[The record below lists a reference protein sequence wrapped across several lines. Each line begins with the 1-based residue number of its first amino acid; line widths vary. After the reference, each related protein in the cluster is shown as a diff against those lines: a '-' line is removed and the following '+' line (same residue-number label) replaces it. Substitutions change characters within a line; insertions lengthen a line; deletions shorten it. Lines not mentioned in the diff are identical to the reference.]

1 MLPVR
6 PAGFAV
12 RDKRSRASLSRKSL
26 VVAATLAVGSLVPVP
41 IGASTIDVPVSVRQ
55 LSGFEVGTSAKRF
68 GKLEFIGGMVMSAP
82 EKLFGAISSIRF
94 RPNGE
99 DFVAVL
105 DTGHWLTGR
114 VMRDAAGAL
123 SGLADVRITPMLDMG
138 GREPP
143 RKMEMDAEG
152 LALRDGKVIVSYEQR
167 HRIDIYS
174 DPGFE
179 TSKPLGRLPHLIPN
193 NELRHNGGMEALAVS
208 PADSQLAGAL
218 VVVAEKSIDAD
229 GNLLAAILEGPL
241 KGTFAVT
248 HHPSFDVTDGAFLPN
263 GDLLLLERRFNFAE
277 GVGMRIRR
285 IRGADIRPGAVVD
298 GEILMEAGMAYQ
310 IDNMEGMDV
319 VKGPDGSTRLI
330 IVSDD
335 NHSFLQR
342 NLMLEFKLVD

>member
-1 MLPVR
+1 M
-6 PAGFAV
+6 
-12 RDKRSRASLSRKSL
+12 RDKRSRASFSCKSL
-26 VVAATLAVGSLVPVP
+26 VVATALAVGSLVPVP

-82 EKLFGAISSIRF
+82 EKLFGAMSSIRF
-94 RPNGE
+94 RPDGE
-99 DFVAVL
+99 EFVSVL

-114 VMRDAAGAL
+114 VTRDAAGAL
-123 SGLADVRITPMLDMG
+123 SGLEDVRITAMLDAG
-138 GREPP
+138 GREPT
-143 RKMEMDAEG
+143 RKMEVDAEG
-152 LALRDGKVIVSYEQR
+152 LALRDGKVFVSYEQR
-167 HRIDIYS
+167 HRIDIYP

-179 TSKPLGRLPHLIPN
+179 TAKPLGRLPHLIPN

-208 PADSQLAGAL
+208 PADSPLAGAL
-218 VVVAEKSIDAD
+218 VVVAEKSIDTD

-342 NLMLEFKLVD
+342 NLMLEFKLVE

>member
-1 MLPVR
+1 M
-6 PAGFAV
+6 
-12 RDKRSRASLSRKSL
+12 RDKRSRASFSCKSL
-26 VVAATLAVGSLVPVP
+26 VVAAALAVGSLVPVP
-41 IGASTIDVPVSVRQ
+41 IGASTIDVPVTVRQ

-82 EKLFGAISSIRF
+82 EKLFGAMSSIRF
-94 RPNGE
+94 RPDGE
-99 DFVAVL
+99 EFVSVL

-114 VMRDAAGAL
+114 VTRDATGAL
-123 SGLADVRITPMLDMG
+123 SGLEDVRITAMLDAG
-138 GREPP
+138 GREPT
-143 RKMEMDAEG
+143 RKMEVDAEG
-152 LALRDGKVIVSYEQR
+152 LALRDGKVFVSYEQR
-167 HRIDIYS
+167 HRIDIYP

-179 TSKPLGRLPHLIPN
+179 TAKPLGRLPHLIPN

-208 PADSQLAGAL
+208 PADSPLAGAL
-218 VVVAEKSIDAD
+218 VVVAEKSIDTD

-342 NLMLEFKLVD
+342 NLILEFKLVE

>member
-1 MLPVR
+1 MRLLR
-6 PAGFAV
+6 HAGFAV
-12 RDKRSRASLSRKSL
+12 RDKQRGSFSARNCFTAAFLFAAVSLASIQL
-26 VVAATLAVGSLVPVP
+26 
-41 IGASTIDVPVSVRQ
+41 GASTIDVPVSAR
-55 LSGFEVGTSAKRF
+55 LLTNFEVGTSATRF
-68 GKLEFIGGMVMSAP
+68 GKLEFVGGLVMSSP

-94 RPNGE
+94 RPDGE
-99 DFVAVL
+99 SFVAVL

-114 VMRDAAGAL
+114 IQRGEKGAL
-123 SGLADVRITPMLDMG
+123 SGVAHVRIAPMLDMS
-138 GREPP
+138 GREPT
-143 RKMEMDAEG
+143 RKMDVDAEG
-152 LALRDGKVIVSYEQR
+152 LALRDGQIFVSYEQR
-167 HRIDIYS
+167 HRIDVFP

-179 TSKPLGRLPHLIPN
+179 TSKPLARLPHLIAN
-193 NELRHNGGMEALAVS
+193 NELRSNGGMEALAVS
-208 PADSQLAGAL
+208 PADSPLQGAM

-229 GNLLAAILEGPL
+229 GNLLAAVLEGPL
-241 KGTFAVT
+241 KGDFAVV

-285 IRGADIRPGAVVD
+285 IKGADIKPGAVVD
-298 GEILMEAGMAYQ
+298 GETLLEAGMVYQ

-342 NLMLEFKLVD
+342 NLMLEFKLVE

>member
-1 MLPVR
+1 M
-6 PAGFAV
+6 
-12 RDKRSRASLSRKSL
+12 RDKRGRAFLSCKSL
-26 VVAATLAVGSLVPVP
+26 AVAAVLAVAALVPVP
-41 IGASTIDVPVSVRQ
+41 IGASTIDVPVSVRL
-55 LSGFEVGTSAKRF
+55 LSGFEVGTSARRF
-68 GKLEFIGGMVMSAP
+68 GKLEFIGGMVMSTP

-94 RPNGE
+94 RPNGQE
-99 DFVAVL
+99 FVAVL
-105 DTGHWLTGR
+105 DTGHWLTGKIAR
-114 VMRDAAGAL
+114 GPSGAL
-123 SGLADVRITPMLDMG
+123 SGLADVRITAMLDAS
-138 GREPP
+138 GREPS

-152 LALRDGKVIVSYEQR
+152 LALRDGKVFVSYEQR
-167 HRIDIYS
+167 HRIDAYP

-179 TSKPLGRLPHLIPN
+179 TSKPLSRLPHLIPN
-193 NELRHNGGMEALAVS
+193 SELRHNGGMEALAVS
-208 PADSQLAGAL
+208 PADSPLGGAF

-285 IRGADIRPGAVVD
+285 IKAADIRPGAVVD
-298 GEILMEAGMAYQ
+298 GEILLEAGMVYQ

-342 NLMLEFKLVD
+342 NLMLEFKLVE

>member
-1 MLPVR
+1 M
-6 PAGFAV
+6 AAV
-12 RDKRSRASLSRKSL
+12 LA
-26 VVAATLAVGSLVPVP
+26 VAALVPVP
-41 IGASTIDVPVSVRQ
+41 IGASTIDVPVSVRL
-55 LSGFEVGTSAKRF
+55 LSGFEVGTSARRF
-68 GKLEFIGGMVMSAP
+68 GKLEFIGGMVMSTP

-94 RPNGE
+94 RPNGQE
-99 DFVAVL
+99 FVAVL
-105 DTGHWLTGR
+105 DTGHWLTGKIAR
-114 VMRDAAGAL
+114 GPSGAL
-123 SGLADVRITPMLDMG
+123 SGLADVRITAMLDAS
-138 GREPP
+138 GREPS

-152 LALRDGKVIVSYEQR
+152 LALRDGKVFVSYEQR
-167 HRIDIYS
+167 HRIDAYP

-179 TSKPLGRLPHLIPN
+179 TSKPLSRLPHPHSQQRTAPQW
-193 NELRHNGGMEALAVS
+193 RHGGPCGLAGRS
-208 PADSQLAGAL
+208 PLGGAL

-285 IRGADIRPGAVVD
+285 IKAADIRPGAVVD
-298 GEILMEAGMAYQ
+298 GEILLEAGMVYQ

-342 NLMLEFKLVD
+342 NLMLEFKLVE

>member
-1 MLPVR
+1 M
-6 PAGFAV
+6 

-105 DTGHWLTGR
+105 DTGHWLTAR

-167 HRIDIYS
+167 HRIDIYP

-179 TSKPLGRLPHLIPN
+179 TSRPLGRLPHLIPN

-208 PADSQLAGAL
+208 PADSPLAGAL

-285 IRGADIRPGAVVD
+285 IRGADTRPGVVVD
-298 GEILMEAGMAYQ
+298 GEILLEAGMAYQ

>member
-1 MLPVR
+1 M
-6 PAGFAV
+6 
-12 RDKRSRASLSRKSL
+12 RDKRGRVSISCKSL
-26 VVAATLAVGSLVPVP
+26 AAAIVLATGSLFPVS

-94 RPNGE
+94 RPDGE
-99 DFVAVL
+99 EFVAVL

-114 VMRDAAGAL
+114 VTRDAVGAL
-123 SGLADVRITPMLDMG
+123 SGLVDVRITPMLDMG

-152 LALRDGKVIVSYEQR
+152 LALRGGRVFVSYEQR
-167 HRIDIYS
+167 HRIDSYP

-179 TSKPLGRLPHLIPN
+179 TSKPLARLPHLIPN

-208 PADSQLAGAL
+208 PAGSPLAGAL

-285 IRGADIRPGAVVD
+285 IRGADIRPGAVVN
-298 GEILMEAGMAYQ
+298 GEILLEVGMAYQ

-319 VKGPDGSTRLI
+319 VKGPDGSIRLI

-342 NLMLEFKLVD
+342 NLMLEFKLVE

>member
-1 MLPVR
+1 M
-6 PAGFAV
+6 
-12 RDKRSRASLSRKSL
+12 RDKRSRASFSCKSL
-26 VVAATLAVGSLVPVP
+26 VVAAALAVGSLVPVP

-82 EKLFGAISSIRF
+82 EKLFGAMSSIRF
-94 RPNGE
+94 RPDGE
-99 DFVAVL
+99 EFVSVL

-114 VMRDAAGAL
+114 VTRDATGAL
-123 SGLADVRITPMLDMG
+123 SGLEDVRITAMLDAG
-138 GREPP
+138 GREPT
-143 RKMEMDAEG
+143 RKMEVDAEG
-152 LALRDGKVIVSYEQR
+152 LALRDGKVFVSYEQR
-167 HRIDIYS
+167 HRIDIYP

-179 TSKPLGRLPHLIPN
+179 TAKPLGRLPHLIPN

-208 PADSQLAGAL
+208 PADSPLAGAL
-218 VVVAEKSIDAD
+218 VVVAEKSIDTD

-248 HHPSFDVTDGAFLPN
+248 HHPSFDVTDGAFLLN

-342 NLMLEFKLVD
+342 NLMLEFKLVE

>member
-1 MLPVR
+1 MLPVL

-12 RDKRSRASLSRKSL
+12 RDKRSRASLSYKSL
-26 VVAATLAVGSLVPVP
+26 VVAATLAVGSLIPVP

-167 HRIDIYS
+167 HRIDIYP

-208 PADSQLAGAL
+208 PADSPLAGAL

-285 IRGADIRPGAVVD
+285 IRGADIRPGVVVD
-298 GEILMEAGMAYQ
+298 GEILLEAGMAYQ

>member
-1 MLPVR
+1 MAAALA
-6 PAGFAV
+6 AGA
-12 RDKRSRASLSRKSL
+12 
-26 VVAATLAVGSLVPVP
+26 LVPVS
-41 IGASTIDVPVSVRQ
+41 IGASTIDVPVSVR
-55 LSGFEVGTSAKRF
+55 LLPSFEVGTSAKRF

-114 VMRDAAGAL
+114 ITRGPSGAL
-123 SGLADVRITPMLDMG
+123 SGLADVRIAAMLDAS
-138 GREPP
+138 GREPF

-152 LALRDGKVIVSYEQR
+152 LALRDGKVFVSYEQR
-167 HRIDIYS
+167 HRIDIYP

-193 NELRHNGGMEALAVS
+193 SELRHNGGMEALAVS
-208 PADSQLAGAL
+208 PADSPLGGAM

-229 GNLLAAILEGPL
+229 GNLLAAVLEGPL
-241 KGTFAVT
+241 QGTFGVV
-248 HHPSFDVTDGAFLPN
+248 HHSSFDVTDGAFLPN

-285 IRGADIRPGAVVD
+285 IKAADIKPGAVVD
-298 GEILMEAGMAYQ
+298 GEILLEAGMVYQ
-310 IDNMEGMDV
+310 VDNMEGMDV

-342 NLMLEFKLVD
+342 NLMLEFKLVE

>member
-12 RDKRSRASLSRKSL
+12 RDKRARASSACKTFMM
-26 VVAATLAVGSLVPVP
+26 AAILAAGALFPVS
-41 IGASTIDVPVSVRQ
+41 IGASTIDVPVSVRL
-55 LSGFEVGTSAKRF
+55 LSSFEVGTSTKRF
-68 GKLEFIGGMVMSAP
+68 GKLEFVGGMVMSAP

-94 RPNGE
+94 RPDGQE
-99 DFVAVL
+99 FIAVL

-114 VMRDAAGAL
+114 VTRDAAGAL

-152 LALRDGKVIVSYEQR
+152 LALRGDRVFVSYEQR
-167 HRIDIYS
+167 HRIDIYP
-174 DPGFE
+174 DPGFA
-179 TSKPLGRLPHLIPN
+179 TSKPLGRLPYLIPN
-193 NELRHNGGMEALAVS
+193 NELRHNGGMEALALS
-208 PADSQLAGAL
+208 PTDSPLAGAL

-285 IRGADIRPGAVVD
+285 IRGGDIKPGAVVD
-298 GEILMEAGMAYQ
+298 GEILLEAGMAYQ

-342 NLMLEFKLVD
+342 NLMLEFKLVE

>member
-1 MLPVR
+1 M
-6 PAGFAV
+6 
-12 RDKRSRASLSRKSL
+12 RDKRSRASFSCKSL
-26 VVAATLAVGSLVPVP
+26 VVAAALAVGSLVPVP

-82 EKLFGAISSIRF
+82 EKLFGAMSSIRF
-94 RPNGE
+94 RPGGE
-99 DFVAVL
+99 EFVSVL

-114 VMRDAAGAL
+114 VTRDAAGAL
-123 SGLADVRITPMLDMG
+123 SGLEDVRITAMLDAG
-138 GREPP
+138 GREPT
-143 RKMEMDAEG
+143 RKMEVDAEG
-152 LALRDGKVIVSYEQR
+152 LALRDGKVFVSYEQR
-167 HRIDIYS
+167 HRIDIYP

-179 TSKPLGRLPHLIPN
+179 TAKPLGRLPHLIPN

-208 PADSQLAGAL
+208 PADSPLAGAL
-218 VVVAEKSIDAD
+218 VVVAEKSIDTD

-342 NLMLEFKLVD
+342 NLMLEFKLVE

>member
-1 MLPVR
+1 MAAVMAVTLFPV
-6 PAGFAV
+6 
-12 RDKRSRASLSRKSL
+12 L
-26 VVAATLAVGSLVPVP
+26 

-55 LSGFEVGTSAKRF
+55 FSGFEVGTSAKRF
-68 GKLEFIGGMVMSAP
+68 GKLEFIGGMVMSSP

-114 VMRDAAGAL
+114 VTRDAVGAL
-123 SGLADVRITPMLDMG
+123 SGVAETRIAPMLDMS

-143 RKMEMDAEG
+143 RKMDMDAEG
-152 LALRDGKVIVSYEQR
+152 LALRDGKVFVSYEQR
-167 HRIDIYS
+167 HRIDIYA
-174 DPGFE
+174 DPGFL
-179 TSKPLGRLPHLIPN
+179 SAKPVGRLPHLIPN
-193 NELRHNGGMEALAVS
+193 DELRHNGGLETLAVS
-208 PADSQLAGAL
+208 PSASPLGGAL

-248 HHPSFDVTDGAFLPN
+248 HHPWFDVTDGAFLPN

-285 IRGADIRPGAVVD
+285 LRGADIRPGAVVD
-298 GEILMEAGMAYQ
+298 GEILLEAGMAYQ
-310 IDNMEGMDV
+310 IDNMEGMDI
-319 VKGPDGSTRLI
+319 VKDADGSTRLI

-342 NLMLEFKLVD
+342 NLMLEFKLVE

>member
-1 MLPVR
+1 M
-6 PAGFAV
+6 
-12 RDKRSRASLSRKSL
+12 RDKRGRALSACKTLSMAAILAAASLF
-26 VVAATLAVGSLVPVP
+26 PVS
-41 IGASTIDVPVSVRQ
+41 IGASTIDVPVSARL
-55 LSGFEVGTSAKRF
+55 LSSFEVGTSEKRF
-68 GKLEFIGGMVMSAP
+68 GKLEFVGGMVMSAP

-99 DFVAVL
+99 DFIAVL

-114 VMRDAAGAL
+114 VTRDAVGAL
-123 SGLADVRITPMLDMG
+123 SGLAEVRITPMLDMS

-152 LALRDGKVIVSYEQR
+152 LALRDGKVLVSYEQR
-167 HRIDIYS
+167 HRIDIYP
-174 DPGFE
+174 DPGFA
-179 TSKPLGRLPHLIPN
+179 TSKPLDRLPHLIPN

-208 PADSQLAGAL
+208 PADSPLAGAL
-218 VVVAEKSIDAD
+218 VVVAEKSIDTD

-342 NLMLEFKLVD
+342 NLMLEFKLVE

>member
-82 EKLFGAISSIRF
+82 EKLFGAISSVRF

-167 HRIDIYS
+167 HRIDIYP

-208 PADSQLAGAL
+208 PADSPLAGAL

-285 IRGADIRPGAVVD
+285 IRGADIRSGVVVD
-298 GEILMEAGMAYQ
+298 GEILLEAGMAYQ

-319 VKGPDGSTRLI
+319 VKGTDGSTRLI

>member
-1 MLPVR
+1 MP
-6 PAGFAV
+6 
-12 RDKRSRASLSRKSL
+12 DKRERASSACKSFSL
-26 VVAATLAVGSLVPVP
+26 AAVLAAASLFPVP
-41 IGASTIDVPVSVRQ
+41 IGASTIDVPVSARL
-55 LSGFEVGTSAKRF
+55 LSSFEVGTGAKRF
-68 GKLEFIGGMVMSAP
+68 GKLEFVGGMVMSAP

-94 RPNGE
+94 RPDGE
-99 DFVAVL
+99 EFIAVL

-114 VMRDAAGAL
+114 ITRDAVGTL
-123 SGLADVRITPMLDMG
+123 SGLADGRITPMLDMS

-152 LALRDGKVIVSYEQR
+152 LALRDGKVFVSYEQR
-167 HRIDIYS
+167 HRIDIYP
-174 DPGFE
+174 DPGFA
-179 TSKPLGRLPHLIPN
+179 TSKPLDRLPYLIPS

-208 PADSQLAGAL
+208 PADSPLAGAL

-285 IRGADIRPGAVVD
+285 IRGGDIKPGAVVD

-319 VKGPDGSTRLI
+319 VKGPDGSARLI

-342 NLMLEFKLVD
+342 NLMLEFKLVE

>member
-1 MLPVR
+1 M
-6 PAGFAV
+6 
-12 RDKRSRASLSRKSL
+12 RDKRSRASFSCKSL
-26 VVAATLAVGSLVPVP
+26 VVATALAVGSLVPVP

-82 EKLFGAISSIRF
+82 EKLFGAMSSIRF
-94 RPNGE
+94 RPDGE
-99 DFVAVL
+99 EFVSVL

-114 VMRDAAGAL
+114 VTRDATGAL
-123 SGLADVRITPMLDMG
+123 SGLEDVRITAMLDAG
-138 GREPP
+138 GREPT
-143 RKMEMDAEG
+143 RKMEVDAEG
-152 LALRDGKVIVSYEQR
+152 LALRAGKVFVSYEQR
-167 HRIDIYS
+167 HRIDIYP

-179 TSKPLGRLPHLIPN
+179 TAKPLGRLPHLIPN

-208 PADSQLAGAL
+208 PADSPLAGAL
-218 VVVAEKSIDAD
+218 VVVAEKSIDTD

-285 IRGADIRPGAVVD
+285 IPGADIRPGAVVD

-342 NLMLEFKLVD
+342 NLMLEFKLVE

>member
-1 MLPVR
+1 M
-6 PAGFAV
+6 
-12 RDKRSRASLSRKSL
+12 RDKRGKASSL
-26 VVAATLAVGSLVPVP
+26 CKTLAMAAILAAAWVLPVS
-41 IGASTIDVPVSVRQ
+41 IGASTIDVPVSARL
-55 LSGFEVGTSAKRF
+55 LSSFEVGTSERRF
-68 GKLEFIGGMVMSAP
+68 GKLEFVGGMVMSAP

-114 VMRDAAGAL
+114 VLRDARGAL
-123 SGLADVRITPMLDMG
+123 SGIADARITPMLDMS

-152 LALRDGKVIVSYEQR
+152 LALRDGKVFVSYEQR
-167 HRIDIYS
+167 HRIDIYP
-174 DPGFE
+174 DPGFA
-179 TSKPLGRLPHLIPN
+179 TAKPLERLPYLIPS
-193 NELRHNGGMEALAVS
+193 NELRHNGGLEALAVS
-208 PADSQLAGAL
+208 PADSPLAGAL
-218 VVVAEKSIDAD
+218 VVVAEKSIDTD
-229 GNLLAAILEGPL
+229 GNLLAAILEGPR

-285 IRGADIRPGAVVD
+285 IRGGDIKPGAVVD

-342 NLMLEFKLVD
+342 NLMLEFKLVE

>member
-1 MLPVR
+1 M
-6 PAGFAV
+6 
-12 RDKRSRASLSRKSL
+12 RDKRSRASFSCKSL
-26 VVAATLAVGSLVPVP
+26 VVAAALAVGSLVPVP

-82 EKLFGAISSIRF
+82 EKLFGAMSSIRF
-94 RPNGE
+94 RPDGE
-99 DFVAVL
+99 EFVSVL

-114 VMRDAAGAL
+114 VTRDATGAL
-123 SGLADVRITPMLDMG
+123 SGLEDVRITAMLDAG
-138 GREPP
+138 GREPT
-143 RKMEMDAEG
+143 RKMEVDAEG
-152 LALRDGKVIVSYEQR
+152 LALRDGKVFVSYEQR
-167 HRIDIYS
+167 HRIDIYP

-179 TSKPLGRLPHLIPN
+179 TAKPLGRLPHLIPN

-208 PADSQLAGAL
+208 PADSPLAGAL
-218 VVVAEKSIDAD
+218 VVVAEKSIDTD

-330 IVSDD
+330 ILSDD

-342 NLMLEFKLVD
+342 NLMLEFKLVE

>member
-1 MLPVR
+1 M
-6 PAGFAV
+6 
-12 RDKRSRASLSRKSL
+12 RDKRSRASFSCKSL
-26 VVAATLAVGSLVPVP
+26 VVAAALAVGSLVPVP

-82 EKLFGAISSIRF
+82 EKLFGAMSSIRF
-94 RPNGE
+94 RPDGE
-99 DFVAVL
+99 EFVSVL

-114 VMRDAAGAL
+114 ITRDAAGAL
-123 SGLADVRITPMLDMG
+123 SGLEDVRITAMLDAG
-138 GREPP
+138 GREPA
-143 RKMEMDAEG
+143 RKMEVDAEG
-152 LALRDGKVIVSYEQR
+152 LALRDGKVFVSYEQR
-167 HRIDIYS
+167 HRIDIYP

-179 TSKPLGRLPHLIPN
+179 TAKPLGRLPHLIPN

-208 PADSQLAGAL
+208 PADSPLAGAL
-218 VVVAEKSIDAD
+218 VVVAEKSIDTD

-277 GVGMRIRR
+277 GVGIRIRR
-285 IRGADIRPGAVVD
+285 IRGTDIRPGAVVD

-342 NLMLEFKLVD
+342 NLMLEFKLVE